1 MVSKKIFLCF
11 APLSVVRGYE
21 EGGYKTPEH
30 VVDRQG
36 QVASVRQGKGDNGH
50 TAHADQRHDGVED
63 KLEDDVGRSGVEDWR
78 AEVERIVGLMKVS
91 CWQRW
96 QFDLSDWT
104 HYSNYLQFDW
114 EHVIFDG

>member
-11 APLSVVRGYE
+11 APLSEKGGGSCRSLKQINKKQIDRLLPVVRGYE

-36 QVASVRQGKGDNGH
+36 QVASVRQGEGDDGH

-63 KLEDDVGRSGVEDWR
+63 KQ
-78 AEVERIVGLMKVS
+78 
-91 CWQRW
+91 QR
-96 QFDLSDWT
+96 
-104 HYSNYLQFDW
+104 
-114 EHVIFDG
+114 V